1 MTKIENIIKVVTNSD
16 YPSFEFLPNDA
27 VTIPDCIRIAKEYA
41 EFCCEQQKIICAI
54 PRHITNPNIT
64 TRYYSEESI
73 LNSPTYKEE
82 DGK

>member
-1 MTKIENIIKVVTNSD
+1 MTKLERLLSEHCEEMILSPTQYLVRALKSDII
-16 YPSFEFLPNDA
+16 L
-27 VTIPDCIRIAKEYA
+27 IMKEYA
-41 EFCCEQQKIICAI
+41 EFCCEQQKIICSI
-54 PRHITNPNIT
+54 PRHCTNPNIV